1 MSELTKALIQFHKDV
16 DKIEKNARAN
26 YGKFADLANVLS
38 TVTPA
43 LLKNDLVITQEFLN
57 EGLTTTLRHVSGEM
71 IFSTCDLVLS
81 EGRNKTQEWGKAV
94 TYQRRYAIV
103 SLLGLVADMDMDG
116 AMLDESTKPD
126 LAKPAPKS
134 KPKPAAKNPVAKKT
148 PSPSSTTKASPEPPS
163 ADPADQPLMKEEV
176 DAILEI
182 LISIRKDNIEKFQ
195 GIQDDFQQH
204 FKIASDCRFS
214 ESITTHAHLSFINER
229 I

>member
-43 LLKNDLVITQEFLN
+43 LLKNDLVLTQEFLQDS
-57 EGLTTTLRHVSGEM
+57 LTTTLRHVSGET
-71 IFSTCDLVLS
+71 IISVCDLILS

-116 AMLDESTKPD
+116 AMLEDAKSEQNKPT
-126 LAKPAPKS
+126 
-134 KPKPAAKNPVAKKT
+134 PKPAAKNPKKT
-148 PSPSSTTKASPEPPS
+148 ATPAPTPTPVPTSGKPHLN
-163 ADPADQPLMKEEV
+163 DPLTKEEV
-176 DAILEI
+176 DLALET
-182 LISIRKDNIEKFQ
+182 LIGIRKDNIAKFD
-195 GIQDDFQQH
+195 GIQDDFMQE
-204 FKIASDCRFS
+204 FKVPSDCRFS
-214 ESITTHAHLSFINER
+214 ESITTQAHLKFINER

>member
-43 LLKNDLVITQEFLN
+43 LLKNDLVLTQPFL
-57 EGLTTTLRHVSGEM
+57 EDSLVTTLRHVGGEE
-71 IFSTCDLVLS
+71 ISRCCKLVLS

-94 TYQRRYAIV
+94 TYQRRYSIC
-103 SLLGLVADMDMDG
+103 SILGIVADMDMDG
-116 AMLDESTKPD
+116 AMLEDTKPAEP
-126 LAKPAPKS
+126 AKPAPK
-134 KPKPAAKNPVAKKT
+134 KTVAKKKAAAPAPT
-148 PSPSSTTKASPEPPS
+148 PTPAPTPV

-182 LISIRKDNIEKFQ
+182 LIETRKEDISKFEK
-195 GIQDDFQQH
+195 IQKDFVAQ
-204 FKIASDCRFS
+204 FKIPADCRFS
-214 ESITTHAHLSFINER
+214 ESITTQSHLKFLNER

>member
-43 LLKNDLVITQEFLN
+43 LLKNDLVLVQEFDEERLV
-57 EGLTTTLRHVSGEM
+57 TVVRHVSGEE
-71 IFSTCDLVLS
+71 ISSVCKLILS

-94 TYQRRYAIV
+94 TYQRRYAIC
-103 SLLGLVADMDMDG
+103 SILGIVADMDMDG

-134 KPKPAAKNPVAKKT
+134 KPKPAAKNPVAKKAAT
-148 PSPSSTTKASPEPPS
+148 PP

-182 LISIRKDNIEKFQ
+182 LIETRKENMSKFEK
-195 GIQDDFQQH
+195 IQKEFLTH
-204 FKIASDCRFS
+204 FKIAPDCRLS
-214 ESITTHAHLSFINER
+214 ESITTQAHLKFINER

>member
-43 LLKNDLVITQEFLN
+43 LLKNDLVLTQEFLQDS
-57 EGLTTTLRHVSGEM
+57 LTTTLRHVSGET
-71 IFSTCDLVLS
+71 ITSVCDLVLS

-116 AMLDESTKPD
+116 AMLED
-126 LAKPAPKS
+126 AKPEPAKPKS
-134 KPKPAAKNPVAKKT
+134 KPKPAAAKNPVAKKAAA
-148 PSPSSTTKASPEPPS
+148 PA
-163 ADPADQPLMKEEV
+163 ADPADQPLMKGEV
-176 DAILEI
+176 DAILEK
-182 LISIRKDNIEKFQ
+182 LIGVRKKDMSKFEK
-195 GIQDDFQQH
+195 IQKEFLSH
-204 FKIASDCRFS
+204 FKIAADCRLS
-214 ESITTHAHLSFINER
+214 ESITTHAHLSFLNER

>member
-43 LLKNDLVITQEFLN
+43 LLKNDLVLVQEFDGDKLY
-57 EGLTTTLRHVSGEM
+57 TVLRHISGEF
-71 IFSTCDLVLS
+71 ISSGCNLIIS

-94 TYQRRYAIV
+94 TYQRRYAIC
-103 SLLGLVADMDMDG
+103 SILGIVADMDMDG
-116 AMLDESTKPD
+116 AMLED
-126 LAKPAPKS
+126 AKPEPAKPKS
-134 KPKPAAKNPVAKKT
+134 KPKPAAKNPVTKKAAA
-148 PSPSSTTKASPEPPS
+148 PA

-182 LISIRKDNIEKFQ
+182 LIGVRKENMSKFEK
-195 GIQDDFQQH
+195 IQKEFLSH
-204 FKIASDCRFS
+204 FKIASDCRLS
-214 ESITTHAHLSFINER
+214 ESITTHAHLSFLNER

>member
-26 YGKFADLANVLS
+26 YGKFADLSNVLS

-43 LLKNDLVITQEFLN
+43 LLKNDLVLVQTFL
-57 EGLTTTLRHVSGEM
+57 EDSLVTTLRHVSGEE
-71 IFSTCDLVLS
+71 ISSVCNLVLS

-94 TYQRRYAIV
+94 TYQRRYAIC
-103 SLLGLVADMDMDG
+103 SILGIVADMDMDG

-134 KPKPAAKNPVAKKT
+134 KPKPAAAKNPVAKKAAT
-148 PSPSSTTKASPEPPS
+148 PP
-163 ADPADQPLMKEEV
+163 ADPADQPLLREEV
-176 DAILEI
+176 DAIIEI
-182 LISIRKDNIEKFQ
+182 LKGVRDENMSKFEK
-195 GIQDDFQQH
+195 IQKEFLTH
-204 FKIASDCRFS
+204 FKIAPDCRLS
-214 ESITTHAHLSFINER
+214 ESITTQAHLKFINER

>member
-43 LLKNDLVITQEFLN
+43 LLKNDLVLVQEFDGDKLY
-57 EGLTTTLRHVSGEM
+57 TVLRHISGEF
-71 IFSTCDLVLS
+71 ISSGCNLIIS

-94 TYQRRYAIV
+94 TYQRRYAIC
-103 SLLGLVADMDMDG
+103 SILGIVADMDMDG
-116 AMLDESTKPD
+116 AMLED
-126 LAKPAPKS
+126 AKPEPAKPKS
-134 KPKPAAKNPVAKKT
+134 KPKAAAKNPVAKKAAA
-148 PSPSSTTKASPEPPS
+148 PA

-182 LISIRKDNIEKFQ
+182 LIGVRKENMSKFEK
-195 GIQDDFQQH
+195 IQKEFLSH
-204 FKIASDCRFS
+204 FKIASDCRLS
-214 ESITTHAHLSFINER
+214 ESITTHAHLSFLNER

>member
-43 LLKNDLVITQEFLN
+43 LLKNGIVLTQTFLEDSLV
-57 EGLTTTLRHVSGEM
+57 TTLRHYGGEW
-71 IFSTCDLVLS
+71 ISSSCNLVLS

-94 TYQRRYAIV
+94 TYQRRYAIC
-103 SLLGLVADMDMDG
+103 SILGIVADMDMDG
-116 AMLDESTKPD
+116 AMLEEPKAEP
-126 LAKPAPKS
+126 AKPAPK
-134 KPKPAAKNPVAKKT
+134 KTVAKK
-148 PSPSSTTKASPEPPS
+148 KAPIKAAAESLAE
-163 ADPADQPLMKEEV
+163 ATGGTVLDPADQPLKKEEV
-176 DAILEI
+176 DAILEL
-182 LISIRKDNIEKFQ
+182 LIERRKEDVLKFEQ
-195 GIQDDFQQH
+195 IQTAFLEH

-214 ESITTHAHLSFINER
+214 ESITTQAHLAFINER

>member
-43 LLKNDLVITQEFLN
+43 LLKNGIVLTQTFLEDSLV
-57 EGLTTTLRHVSGEM
+57 TTLRHEGGEE
-71 IFSTCDLVLS
+71 ISSVCQLILS

-94 TYQRRYAIV
+94 TYQRRYAIC
-103 SLLGLVADMDMDG
+103 SILGIVADMDMDG
-116 AMLDESTKPD
+116 AMLED
-126 LAKPAPKS
+126 AKPEPAKPKS
-134 KPKPAAKNPVAKKT
+134 KPKPAAKNPVAKKAAA
-148 PSPSSTTKASPEPPS
+148 PA

-182 LISIRKDNIEKFQ
+182 LIGVRKEDMSKFEK
-195 GIQDDFQQH
+195 IQKEFLSH
-204 FKIASDCRFS
+204 FKIASDCRLS
-214 ESITTHAHLSFINER
+214 ESITTHAHLSFLNER

>member
-1 MSELTKALIQFHKDV
+1 MSELAKSLIGFHQDV

-43 LLKNDLVITQEFLN
+43 LLKNNLVLTQTFLAN
-57 EGLTTTLRHVSGEM
+57 SLITTLRHVSGEE
-71 IFSTCDLVLS
+71 ISSVCDLILS

-94 TYQRRYAIV
+94 TYQRRYSIC
-103 SLLGLVADMDMDG
+103 SILGIVADMDMDG

-126 LAKPAPKS
+126 LAKSAPKKTVTKKKAAAPTPTPEPAPI
-134 KPKPAAKNPVAKKT
+134 
-148 PSPSSTTKASPEPPS
+148 

-176 DAILEI
+176 DLVLET
-182 LISIRKDNIEKFQ
+182 LINIRKDNVAKFD
-195 GIQDDFQQH
+195 GIQDDFMQH
-204 FKIASDCRFS
+204 FKIPSDCRFS
-214 ESITTHAHLSFINER
+214 ESITTQAHVKFINER

>member
-1 MSELTKALIQFHKDV
+1 MSEHTPGNSEIIEALVQFHKDV

-38 TVTPA
+38 TITPA
-43 LLKNDLVITQEFLN
+43 LLKNNLVVTQSFL
-57 EGLTTTLRHVSGEM
+57 GRTLTTTLWHVNGQS
-71 IFSTCDLVLS
+71 ITSNCDLAVA
-81 EGRNKTQEWGKAV
+81 EGRNVTQEWGKAV

-116 AMLDESTKPD
+116 AMLEESTKPD

-134 KPKPAAKNPVAKKT
+134 KPKPAAKNPVAKKAAT
-148 PSPSSTTKASPEPPS
+148 PA

-182 LISIRKDNIEKFQ
+182 LIGVRKEDMSKFEK
-195 GIQDDFQQH
+195 IQKEFLSH
-204 FKIASDCRFS
+204 FKIASDCRLS

>member
-38 TVTPA
+38 TVTPP
-43 LLKNDLVITQEFLN
+43 LLKNGLVLTQTFL
-57 EGLTTTLRHVSGEM
+57 EGSLITTLRHVGGEE
-71 IFSTCDLVLS
+71 ISSCCNLILS

-116 AMLDESTKPD
+116 AMLEESTKPD
-126 LAKPAPKS
+126 LAKPTPK
-134 KPKPAAKNPVAKKT
+134 KTVAKKKAT
-148 PSPSSTTKASPEPPS
+148 PAPTPTPP
-163 ADPADQPLMKEEV
+163 ADPADQPLKKEEV

-182 LISIRKDNIEKFQ
+182 LIGVRKDNVEKFEALQ
-195 GIQDDFQQH
+195 NHFMTH
-204 FKIASDCRFS
+204 FKIAADCRFS
-214 ESITTHAHLSFINER
+214 ESITTQAHLAFLNER

>member
-43 LLKNDLVITQEFLN
+43 LLKNDLVLTQEFLTDS
-57 EGLTTTLRHVSGEM
+57 LTTTLRHVSGET
-71 IFSTCDLVLS
+71 ITSVCDLILS

-116 AMLDESTKPD
+116 AMLED
-126 LAKPAPKS
+126 AKPEPAKAKS
-134 KPKPAAKNPVAKKT
+134 KPKAAAKNPVAKKAAA
-148 PSPSSTTKASPEPPS
+148 PA

-182 LISIRKDNIEKFQ
+182 LIGVRKEDMSKFEK
-195 GIQDDFQQH
+195 IQKEFLSH
-204 FKIASDCRFS
+204 FKIASDCRLS
-214 ESITTHAHLSFINER
+214 ESITTHAHLSFLNER

>member
-43 LLKNDLVITQEFLN
+43 LLKNDLVITQEFFTESLV
-57 EGLTTTLRHVSGEM
+57 TTLRHVSGE
-71 IFSTCDLVLS
+71 IISSTCNLAIAQ
-81 EGRNKTQEWGKAV
+81 GRNVTQEWGKAV

-116 AMLDESTKPD
+116 AMLED
-126 LAKPAPKS
+126 AKPEPAKPKS
-134 KPKPAAKNPVAKKT
+134 TPKPAAKNPRKT
-148 PSPSSTTKASPEPPS
+148 AAAPAPTPTPVPTSDKPHLG
-163 ADPADQPLMKEEV
+163 DPLKKEEV
-176 DAILEI
+176 DAILEL
-182 LISIRKDNIEKFQ
+182 LIETRKENMTKFEK
-195 GIQDDFQQH
+195 IQKEFLTH
-204 FKIASDCRFS
+204 FKIASDCRLS

>member
-1 MSELTKALIQFHKDV
+1 MSELAKALIGFHQDV

-43 LLKNDLVITQEFLN
+43 LLKNDLVLTQTFLAN
-57 EGLTTTLRHVSGEM
+57 SLITTLRHVSGEE
-71 IFSTCDLVLS
+71 ISSVCDLILS

-94 TYQRRYAIV
+94 TYQRRYSIC
-103 SLLGLVADMDMDG
+103 SILGIVADMDMDG

-134 KPKPAAKNPVAKKT
+134 TPKPAAKNPKKT
-148 PSPSSTTKASPEPPS
+148 AAPAPA

-182 LISIRKDNIEKFQ
+182 LIETRKENMTKFEE
-195 GIQDDFQQH
+195 IQKAFLTH
-204 FKIASDCRFS
+204 FKIPADCRLS
-214 ESITTHAHLSFINER
+214 ESITTQAHLKFINER